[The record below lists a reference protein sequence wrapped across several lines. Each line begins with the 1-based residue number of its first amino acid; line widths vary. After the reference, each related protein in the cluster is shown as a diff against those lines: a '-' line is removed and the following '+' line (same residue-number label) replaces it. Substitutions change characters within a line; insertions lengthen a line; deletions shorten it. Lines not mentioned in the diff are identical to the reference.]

1 MRSLEQLDRWI
12 ASKLK
17 TWSSGAVGAPQG
29 MDLLEIRREILH
41 DIRDHIEPKGEGK
54 NLFPYNDVRI
64 NIAAADPTQQALL
77 EGAFSDDKELEQ
89 TISALLSEA
98 GCPVPAAFSVTVSV
112 TEDPAAALTGR
123 PVHINYSHVKTTAKN
138 TSRHLRPHAK
148 LTVLRGEADPSEY
161 TISSDRVNL
170 GRLKEVVS
178 GKDGLRRRNDIAFA
192 ETETTVSREHAYLS
206 YDAASGK
213 FRLYDAMSQ
222 HGTNVFRE
230 GRRFAVPKSLSRGL
244 PLQSGDE
251 IHLGAA
257 RLRFDSDAPPPINLG
272 QS

>member
-17 TWSSGAVGAPQG
+17 AWSSGAVGAQG

-54 NLFPYNDVRI
+54 NVFPYNDVQI
-64 NIAAADPTQQALL
+64 NIAAADRTHQALL
-77 EGAFSDDKELEQ
+77 EGALGGDKELEQ
-89 TISALLSEA
+89 TISALLNEA
-98 GCPVPAAFSVTVSV
+98 GCPLPAAFSVTVSV
-112 TEDPAAALTGR
+112 TEDPAIALTGH
-123 PVHINYSHVKTTAKN
+123 PFHIDYSHVKSAAKN
-138 TSRHLRPHAK
+138 TGHHSRPNAK
-148 LTVLRGEADPSEY
+148 LTVLRGQADPNEY
-161 TISSDRVNL
+161 TISSDRINL

-178 GKDGLRRRNDIAFA
+178 AKDGLRRRNDIAFA
-192 ETETTVSREHAYLS
+192 ETETTVSREHAHLR
-206 YDAASGK
+206 YDPASGK

-230 GRRFAVPKSLSRGL
+230 GRRFTVPKGLTRGL

-257 RLRFDSDAPPPINLG
+257 RLRFDSDAPLPASLG